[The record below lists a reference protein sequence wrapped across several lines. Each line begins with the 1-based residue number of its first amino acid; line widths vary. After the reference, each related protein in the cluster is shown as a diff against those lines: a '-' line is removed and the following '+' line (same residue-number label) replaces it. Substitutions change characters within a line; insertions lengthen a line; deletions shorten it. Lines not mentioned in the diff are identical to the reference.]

1 MYYTSILYNAV
12 KCVITDYKKSLKIY
26 KMHNLYQWLF
36 NLISEFE
43 TQQSIFC
50 QSNYIRK
57 CIKIIPSC
65 RTAITICEILPPG
78 RSYGRCGVVNLP
90 YTSSVCM
97 TIYTNRTG
105 HYCHCS
111 FSITHYIIL
120 CVFTSRKLIASI
132 YFPNTAGE
140 SCFTWL
146 T

>member
-1 MYYTSILYNAV
+1 
-12 KCVITDYKKSLKIY
+12 
-26 KMHNLYQWLF
+26 
-36 NLISEFE
+36 
-43 TQQSIFC
+43 
-50 QSNYIRK
+50 
-57 CIKIIPSC
+57 
-65 RTAITICEILPPG
+65 
-78 RSYGRCGVVNLP
+78 
-90 YTSSVCM
+90 M

-132 YFPNTAGE
+132 YFANTAGE